1 MFNLSLQTGIFAD
14 KIKIARVIPLFKVG
28 ENHELGNCRSISVI
42 PRFPKILERIMY
54 I

>member
-14 KIKIARVIPLFKVG
+14 KIRIARVIPLFKVG
-28 ENHELGNCRSISVI
+28 ENHELGNCRPISVI
-42 PRFPKILERIMY
+42 PCFPKILERIMY